1 MSRMI
6 RKQIY
11 LEPSQEHLLKQR
23 ANELG
28 VSEAELI
35 RRCLATMGP
44 QTVPLP
50 LEPQAWADELAFLQ
64 RRAETVPSR
73 TAHRAWTREALYAE
87 RLERVLP
94 CYQCGRVR
102 L

>member
-35 RRCLATMGP
+35 RRCLATIARGRSPGYPHGYSTYQNARKQGVNPSTDSTGP
-44 QTVPLP
+44 RDDTHFPI
-50 LEPQAWADELAFLQ
+50 DG
-64 RRAETVPSR
+64 
-73 TAHRAWTREALYAE
+73 EAL
-87 RLERVLP
+87 
-94 CYQCGRVR
+94 
-102 L
+102 